1 METREILKKADKGT
15 LTWEKVDGGK
25 IRFTS
30 LGWDDAVVTKPNEVL
45 EIAML
50 DTIPALVK
58 ATMTRPIGSCSASPL
73 VKGVPLKVPM
83 AWRSEGMGGFLLRGR
98 FAVNI
103 AGLPGL
109 PGCRD
114 CMSQH
119 AINVE
124 PAINQRGE

>member
-58 ATMTRPIGSCSASPL
+58 ATKPIEYLDLETS
-73 VKGVPLKVPM
+73 
-83 AWRSEGMGGFLLRGR
+83 GF
-98 FAVNI
+98 VE
-103 AGLPGL
+103 AGYGPET
-109 PGCRD
+109 
-114 CMSQH
+114 
-119 AINVE
+119 N
-124 PAINQRGE
+124 

>member
-58 ATMTRPIGSCSASPL
+58 ATKDKDWIVRAAAIES
-73 VKGVPLKVPM
+73 
-83 AWRSEGMGGFLLRGR
+83 
-98 FAVNI
+98 I
-103 AGLPGL
+103 A
-109 PGCRD
+109 
-114 CMSQH
+114 
-119 AINVE
+119 
-124 PAINQRGE
+124 QRGDASLLPHVINKFTYKNPKVRYSAAAAVIRLSGDQPGRTAKNDR

>member
-1 METREILKKADKGT
+1 VAGQELAREILKKADKGT

-58 ATMTRPIGSCSASPL
+58 ATKPTEYLDLETS
-73 VKGVPLKVPM
+73 
-83 AWRSEGMGGFLLRGR
+83 GF
-98 FAVNI
+98 VE
-103 AGLPGL
+103 AGDGT
-109 PGCRD
+109 
-114 CMSQH
+114 
-119 AINVE
+119 E
-124 PAINQRGE
+124 TK